1 MLVAKFKAAILV
13 LAPAIILVP
22 GLGVMPTPAAGQTSA
37 QSDKKP
43 QVKVKWEYKALSDP
57 DIEKLAP
64 EGSQDKLT
72 DGLNKL
78 GDKGWELVTVVPGVR
93 GGAFRAVGGPGDFH
107 PASQP
112 PTNRLGS
119 IASASWKT
127 SWSSAKSPTPQPG
140 TLYR

>member
-1 MLVAKFKAAILV
+1 MLLAKFKADILV
-13 LAPAIILVP
+13 LAAAIILVP

-78 GDKGWELVTVVPGVR
+78 GDKGWELVTVVPGAR
-93 GGAFRAVGGPGDFH
+93 GGAFRVGIGGPAVPGGPG
-107 PASQP
+107 
-112 PTNRLGS
+112 G
-119 IASASWKT
+119 
-127 SWSSAKSPTPQPG
+127 PG
-140 TLYR
+140 AGMMAPHLTYVFKRPK

>member
-1 MLVAKFKAAILV
+1 MLLAKFKAAILV
-13 LAPAIILVP
+13 LPAAIILVP
-22 GLGVMPTPAAGQTSA
+22 GLGGMPTPAAGQTSA

-78 GDKGWELVTVVPGVR
+78 GDKGWELVTVVPGGR
-93 GGAFRAVGGPGDFH
+93 GGAFRAVGGPG
-107 PASQP
+107 
-112 PTNRLGS
+112 G
-119 IASASWKT
+119 
-127 SWSSAKSPTPQPG
+127 PG
-140 TLYR
+140 GLPGGPGAGMMAPHLTYVFKRPK